1 MAKKLVARI
10 AADNQSS
17 SVKEC
22 SSERCAWYVI
32 AGRILMILAV
42 LIIPTVLLAMIL
54 FMSLVAVIEIAPQ
67 CVNLSVIEYILK
79 HPVAVTGVLYLVLL
93 FLWVYEY

>member
-10 AADNQSS
+10 AADNQSG
-17 SVKEC
+17 SVEEH
-22 SSERCAWYVI
+22 SSERCAWYVV
-32 AGRILMILAV
+32 AGRILMILAA
-42 LIIPTVLLAMIL
+42 LIIPTVLLAMIM

-79 HPVAVTGVLYLVLL
+79 HPLAVTGVLYLVFL
-93 FLWVYEY
+93 FLL